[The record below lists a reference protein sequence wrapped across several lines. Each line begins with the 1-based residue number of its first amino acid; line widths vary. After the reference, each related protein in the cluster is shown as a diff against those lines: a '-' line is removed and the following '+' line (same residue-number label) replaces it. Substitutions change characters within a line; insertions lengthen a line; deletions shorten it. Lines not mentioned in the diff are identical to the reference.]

1 MTRPAR
7 DHGKALGPFGYSFAL
22 DMSGIAAGFDELDL
36 GTVIFR
42 TERFP
47 AKKPAVI
54 SPANQIGQDEQ
65 PNEPAKS
72 DVIFG
77 GTSELVLICISVEYS
92 MSSRPTER
100 E

>member
-1 MTRPAR
+1 
-7 DHGKALGPFGYSFAL
+7 
-22 DMSGIAAGFDELDL
+22 MSGIAAGFDKLDL

-42 TERFP
+42 AERFP

-54 SPANQIGQDEQ
+54 SLANQIGQDEQ

-72 DVIFG
+72 DVIFC

-92 MSSRPTER
+92 MSSRLY
-100 E
+100 